1 MKEIEGIHQWKYM
14 LWIGRIIIVKL
25 FILPKAT
32 YRFNAISIKLSIVFF
47 IDIGQ
52 TILKVVWNH

>member
-1 MKEIEGIHQWKYM
+1 MKETEGTHQWEYM

-25 FILPKAT
+25 FILPKAA

-47 IDIGQ
+47 IDIEQ